1 MKCTFCGKRTS
12 IDKSVGN
19 IDLIVCNDCVYNL
32 VATSKDICNTCP
44 DTAFAMIITMM
55 IQKCGNVCSQKLA
68 VKNKRIAELEDFK
81 KRMSPGAIR

>member
-12 IDKSVGN
+12 MDESVGN
-19 IDLIVCNDCVYNL
+19 LDLIVCNDCVNSL

-44 DTAFAMIITMM
+44 DTAFEIIVTML

-68 VKNKRIAELEDFK
+68 VKNQQIDELKDFK